1 MDVSFSAEQ
10 LRRVLGSAEGRQL
23 LALLTADDG
32 GERLR
37 QAADAV
43 RRGDQAQAQALLQPV
58 LSSAQA
64 QALLRKLHG

>member
-1 MDVSFSAEQ
+1 MEHSFSPEQ

-23 LALLTADDG
+23 LALLASGG

-43 RRGDQAQAQALLQPV
+43 FSISV
-58 LSSAQA
+58 S
-64 QALLRKLHG
+64 LRQLE